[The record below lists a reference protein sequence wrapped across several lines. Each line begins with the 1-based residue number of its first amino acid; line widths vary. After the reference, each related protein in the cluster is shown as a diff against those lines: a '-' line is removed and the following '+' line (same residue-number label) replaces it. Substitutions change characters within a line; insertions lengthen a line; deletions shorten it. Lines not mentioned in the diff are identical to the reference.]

1 MSASVAL
8 VAGASRGLGLLIARQ
23 LMAHDCT
30 VVVCAREREELD
42 KACQLLD
49 PTGERVLTYVCDVSQ
64 SEAVAEMVRWTEAE
78 VGPIEVAITVAG
90 VIQVM
95 PLRNTRLE
103 HFEEAVDIM
112 TFGPIHVAL
121 AVLPEMRR
129 RGRGRIG
136 TITSIGGAVS
146 VPHLLPYSTAKFG
159 AVGFS
164 RGLSAE
170 LAGTGITSTTVVP
183 GLMRTGSHVNAW
195 FGGAATAEFAWFA
208 PGASA
213 PLLAMDAERAAA
225 RIVRGVLAGRNQVVL
240 TPLAK
245 IGMRVSGLAPSLTT
259 TAMKVMDR
267 MLPSPSEQNQ
277 DPTTVDGHTAR
288 RRLSSPVVERLSTL
302 GTRAAHRF
310 NQMQDHPNDIPKD
323 VS

>member
-1 MSASVAL
+1 MSTSVAL

-183 GLMRTGSHVNAW
+183 GLMRTVSPQCW
-195 FGGAATAEFAWFA
+195 FGGDPPPSSPGSLRA
-208 PGASA
+208 PPPAG
-213 PLLAMDAERAAA
+213 MDAERAAQ
-225 RIVRGVLAGRNQVVL
+225 RIVKGVLAGRNQVVL

-245 IGMRVSGLAPSLTT
+245 IGMRVAGVAPSLTT
-259 TAMKVMDR
+259 TAMKVMAR
-267 MLPSPSEQNQ
+267 LLPSPSEGNQ
-277 DPTTVDGHTAR
+277 DPTTVAGHTAR
-288 RRLSSPVVERLSTL
+288 RRLSSPVVEKLTTL

-310 NQMQDHPNDIPKD
+310 NQMQGHPNDIPKD